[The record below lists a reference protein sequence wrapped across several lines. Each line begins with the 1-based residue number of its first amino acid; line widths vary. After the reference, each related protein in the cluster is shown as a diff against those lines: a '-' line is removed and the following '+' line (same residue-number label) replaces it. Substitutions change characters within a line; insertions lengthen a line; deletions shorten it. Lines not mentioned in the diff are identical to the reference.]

1 MENIN
6 INQII
11 TLNNQ
16 IKELTAEL
24 DSHKKN
30 LIELYKKELESGK
43 VVLTADLGTITI
55 ANVDTSKT
63 DYNVLLES
71 ELGLS
76 KGEIVDIKEKYTT
89 HTPTHRITFG
99 K

>member
-1 MENIN
+1 MKNLNE
-6 INQII
+6 II
-11 TLNNQ
+11 ELNNKV
-16 IKELTAEL
+16 KELTAQLQTEKDL
-24 DSHKKN
+24 LVEK
-30 LIELYKKELESGK
+30 YKKELESGK
-43 VVLTADLGTITI
+43 VVLTAELGSITI

-63 DYNVLLES
+63 DYNVLLET

-76 KGEIVDIKEKYTT
+76 KGEIVDMKEKYTT